1 MFDENEELE
10 KENEVQANVT
20 DGEIVEVEEKE
31 ARSESPSEEE
41 VKTETY
47 SEEEESEEGH
57 EPEPPALH
65 SFMGIPLPEDEEVR
79 QTVED
84 AKDVTFAYLRNESPI
99 VAPAYSA
106 VRRAWHEV
114 EDFFTK
120 EKSEDFDLE
129 TAMEEAGISGE
140 DASLFTGVKT
150 QSEFDYRIDAINQ
163 ERDDKDLLDAAP
175 LRYKLPAYVIDLL
188 AFGGAAG
195 AVAKAGN
202 AIQIAKGLSLSEAVG
217 SVVNKI
223 PTRFLKEL
231 TKATGLGTVLASAE
245 YSSHYDVSVDDA
257 IATMG
262 FCTAV
267 GTAFP
272 FAKDG
277 GKLVKEWLTK
287 MTDTKLGLTIKKD
300 LAKGV
305 EWMKSKNIMTR
316 THPYQMQN
324 SSIGKIRAMAARLF
338 DFKEDGINGLD
349 AYENIVK
356 SANSQYSKDFAEIR
370 ETLRKI
376 NKEVREVTQKPSR
389 QWFTEA
395 YYGGEEV
402 LPLELPHRDSIVRAL
417 NIVNKDIEELDI
429 LRQKVYGEIPE
440 LERSFLPAKET
451 GENFGLKEIVERVS
465 SGNKGSKPRYL
476 PRKWDIK
483 RIRENKEEFKE
494 LLKQGLINVKAGHL
508 SEEKNLTLKN
518 LKKYAESDE
527 LKDLVNEQY
536 LSLTAEGGGTVSH
549 RDEVLRRFV
558 RVDDQAMV
566 KYFRQDGID
575 GLLNWLRATR
585 TELEFERT
593 IKECGYKDW
602 NEFIE
607 DAAKDFDKKV
617 LRLSGEEETA
627 LQKEKAYTM
636 KMLKD
641 METIAKFRYRPSNS
655 LLPNIANDVASSMAN
670 MMYACILGP
679 TGLNSLADIGSI
691 VLRCGLGPAVK
702 TLVGQIGDSM
712 KNAMRHMSKLA
723 PTEKRQILD
732 ALRFGIEEMKVNTT
746 IKFNP
751 VGNDE
756 LFYGCSEAS
765 FGQKFQYG
773 IRKVADYVNVAS
785 IMRYWDGVSKRT
797 AAWLKLQELAEHPEI
812 LNLTKEQIQNMIKEK
827 DFPEIVHRY
836 INREVRKLTTVPGL
850 VDTPNYAYNAL
861 GKFLYSLQS
870 WTFANASNFLYPLL
884 KGAFTKRRVAES
896 VFTIVSMEVIN
907 VYIKS
912 LLNGESLDFSKD
924 EDVEKFTKNVLNR
937 SLDQVGGTIALFAGE
952 LKDVFSSVTQKGSLG
967 SVIDNNAPMLS
978 FYGRLGKN
986 TAKVIAHAI
995 NLNNNPL
1002 RYWNVRG
1009 AMSIIPGQNIPGIK
1023 GMLDIAA
1030 EGISGER
1037 KPR

>member
-31 ARSESPSEEE
+31 ARSETPSEEE

-47 SEEEESEEGH
+47 SEEEESEEGY

-99 VAPAYSA
+99 IAPVYSA

-120 EKSEDFDLE
+120 EKNEDFDLE

-140 DASLFTGVKT
+140 DASLFAGVKT

-163 ERDDKDLLDAAP
+163 ERDDKDLLDSAP
-175 LRYKLPAYVIDLL
+175 LRYKLPAYVIDLFT
-188 AFGGAAG
+188 FGGAVG

-202 AIQIAKGLSLSEAVG
+202 AIQIAKGLSLSEAAG

-245 YSSHYDVSVDDA
+245 YGSHYDVSVDDA

-305 EWMKSKNIMTR
+305 DWMKSKNIMTR

-324 SSIGKIRAMAARLF
+324 SSIGKVRDMAAQLF
-338 DFKEDGINGLD
+338 DFKQDGATGLG
-349 AYENIVK
+349 AYENIVR

-376 NKEVREVTQKPSR
+376 NKEVREATEKPSR

-402 LPLELPHRDSIVRAL
+402 LPLELPHRDSIVRLL
-417 NIVNKDIEELDI
+417 NIANKNVEELDI

-440 LERSFLPAKET
+440 LERSFLPADEA
-451 GENFGLKEIVERVS
+451 GEYFSLEQVVSRVS

-476 PRKWDIK
+476 PRKWDID

-494 LLKQGLINVKAGHL
+494 LLKQGWINVKANDFAEAG
-508 SEEKNLTLKN
+508 KLTLEN
-518 LKKYAESDE
+518 LEKYAASKRLQKKIDR
-527 LKDLVNEQY
+527 QY
-536 LSLTAEGGGTVSH
+536 LALTRESLVAGT
-549 RDEVLRRFV
+549 EEEEIFRRFV
-558 RVDDQAMV
+558 RVDDQALA

-575 GLLNWLRATR
+575 GLLNWLRTTR
-585 TELEFERT
+585 TELEFDKK

-602 NEFIE
+602 NDFMLRVS
-607 DAAKDFDKKV
+607 KDFDKKV
-617 LRLSGEEETA
+617 LTLSGEEEAA
-627 LQKEKAYTM
+627 LQKERAYTM
-636 KMLKD
+636 KMLQN
-641 METIAKFRYRPSNS
+641 METMAKFRYRPSDS
-655 LLPNIANDVASSMAN
+655 FLPRAANEVVRSMAN
-670 MMYACILGP
+670 MMYACILGA
-679 TGLNSLADIGSI
+679 TGFNSLADIGSI
-691 VLRCGLGPAVK
+691 VVRCGLGPAVK

-712 KNAMRHMSKLA
+712 KNAMRHISGLE

-751 VGNDE
+751 IGNDE

-765 FGQKFQYG
+765 FGQKLQYG

-785 IMRYWDGVSKRT
+785 IMRYWDGVTKRT
-797 AAWLKLQELAEHPEI
+797 SAWLKLQELAEHPEI
-812 LNLTKEQIQNMIKEK
+812 LDLTKEQVQNMIKEK
-827 DFPEIVHRY
+827 EFPEIVHRY
-836 INREVRKLTTVPGL
+836 INREVRKLTNVPGL
-850 VDTPNYAYNAL
+850 ADVPNYARSEL
-861 GKFLYSLQS
+861 GKFLYALQS
-870 WTFANASNFLYPLL
+870 WTFTNASNFLYPLL
-884 KGAFTKRRVAES
+884 KGSFTKRRVAES
-896 VFTIVSMEVIN
+896 IFSIVSMEVIN
-907 VYIKS
+907 VYTKA
-912 LLNGESLDFSKD
+912 LLNGEPFDFSKD
-924 EDVEKFTKNVLNR
+924 EDVEKFTKHVLNS

-952 LKDVFSSVTQKGSLG
+952 ISDVFSSVTQKGSLG
-967 SVIDNNAPMLS
+967 RVIDKNSPMLS

-1002 RYWNVRG
+1002 SYWDVRG

-1023 GMLDIAA
+1023 GVIDMAA